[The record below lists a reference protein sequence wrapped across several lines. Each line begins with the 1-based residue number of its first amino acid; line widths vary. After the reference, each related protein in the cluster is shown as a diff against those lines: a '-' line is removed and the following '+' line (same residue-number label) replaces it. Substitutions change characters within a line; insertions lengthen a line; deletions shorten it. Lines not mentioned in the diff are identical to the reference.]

1 MFVYIYLNI
10 NHINKFNLSNRI
22 NILNEDA
29 LVSNINDKF
38 DLIFIDASKGNNIN
52 FFNKYKVNLNK
63 IGDRKFAN
71 MIAINNSIIISVTF
85 YLTGIFFNKAIF
97 QILLAFPI
105 LILLIIFLYSL
116 TGRYLKK
123 HE

>member
-1 MFVYIYLNI
+1 MFEIVIAFIIVYLVYL
-10 NHINKFNLSNRI
+10 L
-22 NILNEDA
+22 
-29 LVSNINDKF
+29 LVV
-38 DLIFIDASKGNNIN
+38 
-52 FFNKYKVNLNK
+52 FNKRGSKKIKSGIESKFLSKVYKVNLNK
-63 IGDRKFAN
+63 ISDRKFAN